1 MSPHLNTARL
11 IALRKEH
18 HLTQSDFANLLNVSQ
33 AAIGNWEL
41 GKREPDLETL
51 SRIADYFQVS
61 VDYLLGRSDDPEPEQ
76 KQKGPLLPTVAM
88 NLRYYRL
95 ASHLST
101 SQAAKLA
108 DVPAGTWL
116 SWEQGKALPSDEELA
131 RAAEVIGVSVSDLGR
146 DAERA
151 EETIPGLY
159 PVKKK
164 RFPVLGK
171 VACGEPIFAEEDR
184 ETSIMASADINAD
197 FCLIAQGDSMTGAHI
212 EDGDIVF
219 IRQMPTVPN
228 GKIAVVLIEDEATLK
243 YIDWRPES
251 YTLIL
256 SPANPA
262 YRIQV
267 YQGEE
272 LDHIRV
278 LGMAV
283 TLQKDLTR
291 R

>member
-1 MSPHLNTARL
+1 
-11 IALRKEH
+11 
-18 HLTQSDFANLLNVSQ
+18 
-33 AAIGNWEL
+33 
-41 GKREPDLETL
+41 
-51 SRIADYFQVS
+51 
-61 VDYLLGRSDDPEPEQ
+61 
-76 KQKGPLLPTVAM
+76 M

-243 YIDWRPES
+243 YIEYRPEQA
-251 YTLIL
+251 TLIL
-256 SPANPA
+256 TPANPA
-262 YRIQV
+262 FRTQIYT
-267 YQGEE
+267 GEE
-272 LDHIRV
+272 LNQIRV

>member
-76 KQKGPLLPTVAM
+76 KQKGPLLPTLAM

-108 DVPAGTWL
+108 DVSPGTWL
-116 SWEQGKALPSDEELA
+116 SWEQGKTLPSDEELA
-131 RAAEVIGVSVSDLGR
+131 RAAEVIGVSVPDLKI
-146 DAERA
+146 DAARA

-212 EDGDIVF
+212 DDGDIVF
-219 IRQMPTVPN
+219 IRQMEVVPN

-243 YIDWRPES
+243 YIEYRPEQA
-251 YTLIL
+251 TLIL
-256 SPANPA
+256 TPANPA
-262 YRIQV
+262 FRTQIYT
-267 YQGEE
+267 GEE
-272 LDHIRV
+272 LNQIRV

>member
-1 MSPHLNTARL
+1 MFSVKLKQ
-11 IALRKEH
+11 LRKERG
-18 HLTQSDFANLLNVSQ
+18 LLQKDISQIFNVSMG
-33 AAIGNWEL
+33 AVGNWES
-41 GKREPDLETL
+41 GNRIPDSETL

-76 KQKGPLLPTVAM
+76 KQKGPLLPTLTM

-151 EETIPGLY
+151 EDTIPGLY

-212 EDGDIVF
+212 EDGDVVF
-219 IRQMPTVPN
+219 IRQMEVVPN

-283 TLQKDLTR
+283 VLQKNLAK
-291 R
+291 

>member
-1 MSPHLNTARL
+1 MFGVAQNTY
-11 IALRKEH
+11 
-18 HLTQSDFANLLNVSQ
+18 SQ
-33 AAIGNWEL
+33 WETD
-41 GKREPDLETL
+41 KREPDFKTL

-116 SWEQGKALPSDEELA
+116 SWEQGKALPSDEELS

-243 YIDWRPES
+243 YIDYRPEQA
-251 YTLIL
+251 TLVL
-256 SPANPA
+256 TPANPA
-262 YRIQV
+262 FRTQIYT
-267 YQGEE
+267 GEE
-272 LDHIRV
+272 LNQIRV

-283 TLQKDLTR
+283 TLHKDLTR

>member
-1 MSPHLNTARL
+1 
-11 IALRKEH
+11 
-18 HLTQSDFANLLNVSQ
+18 
-33 AAIGNWEL
+33 
-41 GKREPDLETL
+41 
-51 SRIADYFQVS
+51 
-61 VDYLLGRSDDPEPEQ
+61 
-76 KQKGPLLPTVAM
+76 
-88 NLRYYRL
+88 
-95 ASHLST
+95 
-101 SQAAKLA
+101 
-108 DVPAGTWL
+108 
-116 SWEQGKALPSDEELA
+116 
-131 RAAEVIGVSVSDLGR
+131 
-146 DAERA
+146 
-151 EETIPGLY
+151 
-159 PVKKK
+159 
-164 RFPVLGK
+164 
-171 VACGEPIFAEEDR
+171 
-184 ETSIMASADINAD
+184 MASADINAD

>member
-1 MSPHLNTARL
+1 MTM
-11 IALRKEH
+11 LRQLREQNGFSQKEFAAEMGIPQ
-18 HLTQSDFANLLNVSQ
+18 TTYNQYETGRRAPDF
-33 AAIGNWEL
+33 
-41 GKREPDLETL
+41 DML
-51 SRIADYFQVS
+51 SRIADYFHVS
-61 VDYLLGRSDDPEPEQ
+61 VDYLLGRSDEPEPEQ
-76 KQKGPLLPTVAM
+76 KKKGPLLPTLAM

-116 SWEQGKALPSDEELA
+116 SWEQGKALPSDEELS
-131 RAAEVIGVSVSDLGR
+131 RAAEVIGVSVSDLGI
-146 DAERA
+146 DANRA
-151 EETIPGLY
+151 EETIHGLY

-171 VACGEPIFAEEDR
+171 VACGEPIFAEEDHD
-184 ETSIMASADINAD
+184 TSIMASADIDAD

-212 EDGDIVF
+212 DDGDIVF

-278 LGMAV
+278 LGQAV
-283 TLQKDLTR
+283 CLQKNLT
-291 R
+291 

>member
-1 MSPHLNTARL
+1 MIRL
-11 IALRKEH
+11 KFLREQRGFSQKE
-18 HLTQSDFANLLNVSQ
+18 FAAEMGLPYTTYNSY
-33 AAIGNWEL
+33 ET
-41 GKREPDLETL
+41 GKRAPDFDML
-51 SRIADYFQVS
+51 SRFADYFQVS

-131 RAAEVIGVSVSDLGR
+131 RVAEVIGVSVSDLGR

-212 EDGDIVF
+212 DDGDIVF
-219 IRQMPTVPN
+219 VRQMEVVPN

-243 YIDWRPES
+243 YIDYRPEQA
-251 YTLIL
+251 TLVL
-256 SPANPA
+256 TPANPA
-262 YRIQV
+262 FRTQIYT
-267 YQGEE
+267 GEE
-272 LDHIRV
+272 LNQIRV

>member
-1 MSPHLNTARL
+1 MDRL
-11 IALRKEH
+11 KKLRTERG
-18 HLTQSDFANLLNVSQ
+18 LLQSDVAEFLNIKTNSYSQ
-33 AAIGNWEL
+33 WET
-41 GKREPDLETL
+41 GKREPDYSSLL
-51 SRIADYFQVS
+51 KLADYFQVS

-243 YIDWRPES
+243 YIEYRPEQA
-251 YTLIL
+251 TLIL
-256 SPANPA
+256 TPANPA
-262 YRIQV
+262 FRTQIYT
-267 YQGEE
+267 GEE
-272 LDHIRV
+272 LNQIRV

>member
-1 MSPHLNTARL
+1 MDRL
-11 IALRKEH
+11 KKLRTERG
-18 HLTQSDFANLLNVSQ
+18 LLQSDVAEFLNIKTNSYSQ
-33 AAIGNWEL
+33 WET
-41 GKREPDLETL
+41 GKREPDYSSLL
-51 SRIADYFQVS
+51 KLADYFQVS

>member
-1 MSPHLNTARL
+1 MERL
-11 IALRKEH
+11 KQLRNKAG
-18 HLTQSDFANLLNVSQ
+18 LTQTEMCSMFGVAQNTYSQ
-33 AAIGNWEL
+33 WETD
-41 GKREPDLETL
+41 KREPDFKTL
-51 SRIADYFQVS
+51 SHIADYFRVS
-61 VDYLLGRSDDPEPEQ
+61 VDYLLGRSDDP
-76 KQKGPLLPTVAM
+76 
-88 NLRYYRL
+88 
-95 ASHLST
+95 S
-101 SQAAKLA
+101 
-108 DVPAGTWL
+108 
-116 SWEQGKALPSDEELA
+116 PSDDSE
-131 RAAEVIGVSVSDLGR
+131 
-146 DAERA
+146 
-151 EETIPGLY
+151 IPGLY

-164 RFPVLGK
+164 KFPVLGK
-171 VACGEPIFAEEDR
+171 VACGEPIYAEEEHD
-184 ETSIMASADINAD
+184 TWIMASADIDAD

-212 EDGDIVF
+212 EDGDVVF
-219 IRQMPTVPN
+219 IRQMEVVPN

>member
-1 MSPHLNTARL
+1 MERLKEARVKAGITQHEIAEALNINRTTYNKYENGAS
-11 IALRKEH
+11 KP
-18 HLTQSDFANLLNVSQ
+18 T
-33 AAIGNWEL
+33 
-41 GKREPDLETL
+41 PETL

-76 KQKGPLLPTVAM
+76 KQKGPLLPTLAM

-116 SWEQGKALPSDEELA
+116 SWEQGKALPSDDELS
-131 RAAEVIGVSVSDLGR
+131 RAAEVIGVSVSDLGI

-171 VACGEPIFAEEDR
+171 VACGEPIYAEEDR
-184 ETSIMASADINAD
+184 ETSIMASADIDAD

-212 EDGDIVF
+212 DDGDIVF
-219 IRQMPTVPN
+219 IRQMDVVPT

-278 LGMAV
+278 LGQAV
-283 TLQKDLTR
+283 CLQKNLT
-291 R
+291 

>member
-1 MSPHLNTARL
+1 MERLKEVRMKAGVTQHEIAEALNINRTTYNKYENGASKPSP
-11 IALRKEH
+11 
-18 HLTQSDFANLLNVSQ
+18 
-33 AAIGNWEL
+33 
-41 GKREPDLETL
+41 ETL
-51 SRIADYFQVS
+51 SRIADYFRVS

-76 KQKGPLLPTVAM
+76 MQKGPLLPTLAM

-108 DVPAGTWL
+108 DVPAGIWL
-116 SWEQGKALPSDEELA
+116 SWEQGKALPSDEELS

-243 YIDWRPES
+243 YIEYRPEQA
-251 YTLIL
+251 TLIL
-256 SPANPA
+256 TPANPA
-262 YRIQV
+262 FRTQIYT
-267 YQGEE
+267 GEE
-272 LDHIRV
+272 LNQIRV